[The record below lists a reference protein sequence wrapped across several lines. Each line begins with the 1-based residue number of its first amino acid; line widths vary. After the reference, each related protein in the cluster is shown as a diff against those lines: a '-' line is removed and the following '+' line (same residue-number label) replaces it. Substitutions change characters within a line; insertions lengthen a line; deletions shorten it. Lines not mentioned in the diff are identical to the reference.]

1 MKEIFTKL
9 WKKVWNREV
18 IMYVIC
24 GVATTLV
31 NQISYMI
38 LNYYIDYRIAASVA
52 WVLAVLFAYIVN
64 KLFVFESKSWKK
76 DVVFHEFPSFI
87 ACRFLSFFFDM
98 GFLMFAVMCL
108 AMNENWAKLVS
119 NVFVIIANYFAS
131 KLIIFRKKE
140 PDSNEASK

>member
-1 MKEIFTKL
+1 M
-9 WKKVWNREV
+9 WNREF

-31 NQISYMI
+31 NQITFMV
-38 LNYYIDYRIAASVA
+38 LNYFHVDYRIAAGAA

-64 KLFVFESKSWKK
+64 KLFVFESKTWKK
-76 DVVFHEFPSFI
+76 SVVFHEFSTFI
-87 ACRFLSFFFDM
+87 ACRAISFIFDL
-98 GFLMFAVMCL
+98 GFIIFAVECF
-108 AMNENWAKLVS
+108 AMNENWAKLAS
-119 NVFVIIANYFAS
+119 NIFVVIANYFAS